1 MGYYLT
7 MENYADEI
15 DRKILDIIQSDSS
28 FSMDEI
34 SEFVN
39 LSRNACWR
47 RIRRMEEAGIIKARV
62 ALVEPSSINLGLSA
76 FVMIRTNSHD
86 TSWAEKFDKV
96 VNCFPEIIGAHRMAG
111 DLDYILRVRVRDVKD
126 YDNFYQTLISKISIS
141 DISASFVMDDIK
153 DTTALPTD
161 RM

>member
-1 MGYYLT
+1 MGYYLK
-7 MENYADEI
+7 MESYTDEI

-28 FSMDEI
+28 YSMDEI
-34 SEFVN
+34 SAFVN

-96 VNCFPEIIGAHRMAG
+96 VKCFPEIIGAHRMAG

>member
-1 MGYYLT
+1 MGYYLE
-7 MENYADEI
+7 MENYTDEI
-15 DRKILDIIQSDSS
+15 DRKILDIIQNDSS
-28 FSMDEI
+28 YSMDEI

-96 VNCFPEIIGAHRMAG
+96 VKCFPEIIGAHRMAG

>member
-1 MGYYLT
+1 MGYYLK
-7 MENYADEI
+7 MENYTDEI

-28 FSMDEI
+28 YSMDEI
-34 SEFVN
+34 SAFVN

-96 VNCFPEIIGAHRMAG
+96 VKCFPEIIGAHRMAG

>member
-7 MENYADEI
+7 MENYTDEI

-47 RIRRMEEAGIIKARV
+47 RIRRMEEVGIIKARV

-96 VNCFPEIIGAHRMAG
+96 VKCFPEIIGAHRMAG

>member
-7 MENYADEI
+7 MEKYTDEI

-86 TSWAEKFDKV
+86 TSWAKKFDKV
-96 VNCFPEIIGAHRMAG
+96 VKCFPEIIGAHRMAG

>member
-1 MGYYLT
+1 
-7 MENYADEI
+7 MENYTDEI

-28 FSMDEI
+28 YSMDEI

-86 TSWAEKFDKV
+86 TSWAKKFDKV
-96 VNCFPEIIGAHRMAG
+96 VKCFPEIIGAHRMAG

>member
-1 MGYYLT
+1 MGYYLK
-7 MENYADEI
+7 MESYTDEI

-28 FSMDEI
+28 YSMDEI

-96 VNCFPEIIGAHRMAG
+96 VKCFPEIIGAHRMAG